1 MWIFFWRHVS
11 HKTAGK
17 KITKKVT
24 EKFTEKFTSAIR
36 FVNGEIF
43 TKKFTKLLW
52 GSFLSDQLDRALA
65 ARPVL
70 KF

>member
-1 MWIFFWRHVS
+1 MDFLWIFFSRHVS

-17 KITKKVT
+17 KITKKIT

-43 TKKFTKLLW
+43 TKKIHKI
-52 GSFLSDQLDRALA
+52 ALGK
-65 ARPVL
+65 PSQ
-70 KF
+70 